1 MPHRKGLAQMSLML
15 SLLLGSGAALGLEA
29 VVPRT
34 TWAQTDLERQADD
47 AYQAGT
53 SYFQAQQWPQAQ
65 AAFLEA
71 LTLYRQLGN
80 TQQVAYVSE
89 YLGTVYRL
97 QGDYLQ
103 ALQYHKDNLSL
114 YRQLGNRAGEAN
126 TLGHIG
132 IVYQKLS
139 NYPEALRFYNE
150 GLALHRELGDRI
162 GEANTLGNIGIVYQ
176 RLSNYPGAL
185 RFLNESLAI
194 KRELGDRASEA
205 ITLSNIGIVYQRLS
219 NYPEALRFLNES
231 LAISHELG
239 NRANKAGTLVAIGIV
254 YRNLSNYPEALR
266 LFNDSL
272 ALSRELGDR
281 ANEAITLGNIGIVYE
296 ELSNYPEALRFY
308 DDSLAIKRELGD
320 RAGEASTLGNIGIV
334 YQRLSNYPE
343 ALRFYNDSLAIKREL
358 GDRAGEASILN
369 NIGILYQNLSN
380 YPEALRF
387 YNDSLALAGELG
399 DRAGGAITLGNIGI
413 VYQRLSNYPEA
424 LRFFNDGLVLHRE
437 LGNRAGEA
445 ATLGNIGN
453 VYQRLSNYPEA
464 LRFFNDGLVLDRELG
479 NRVGEAK
486 ALGNIGNVY
495 RRLSNYPE
503 ALRFYN
509 DSLTLMR
516 ELGDRAGEAKALGN
530 IGLVYQKLSN
540 YPEAL
545 RFFNDSLALSRELGD
560 RAGEAFNLDNIGDLL
575 SAQDEPELATIFF
588 KAAVKQYEAIR
599 RDNLDLD
606 QDLQDSYTGSIE
618 GTYRSLADL
627 LLEQGRIPEAQQVL
641 DLLKLEE
648 LREFTRASWDGQ
660 TLRHTPIE
668 QPVVTAHGSLIAL
681 GLEIYDC
688 KQRRCPR
695 SELNALRAQQ
705 QPLIDDYEEKVA
717 NFQSIIEDEDRSD
730 SLFQDPNS
738 LSDDAAALL
747 EANPNAA
754 LIYPF
759 VTDTKL
765 WILWAAPGGAIGT
778 VETDLDQGDL
788 STTIQEFGALIGRRG
803 DLDQLQQK
811 SQQLYTWIIE
821 PMEAELQK
829 NGIEHLIFV
838 NDRVTRYIPMAAL
851 FDGEQYLVERYTLS
865 TVIAPAITDTEATLG
880 PTDQADILGLGLS
893 QARSGFSP
901 LPGVDLEL
909 DAIVRNPGNDPIGV
923 FDGDTLLN
931 EDFTLKALQDNV
943 EYRRILHIA
952 THAKFEPSEAEAS
965 FLLLG
970 DGQRM
975 RITEIDAMKERL
987 RDLHLVVLS
996 ACQTAFGGQGADGT
1010 EINGISSYFLA
1021 ANRAESVMATLW
1033 QVSDTGTSRFMQRFY
1048 ALLGTGDVTKADA
1061 LRQAQL
1067 SLLKNENNLDERMD
1081 ELELT
1086 RFTLQTIDGPAPTTA
1101 EGLSHPYYWA
1111 PFILIGN
1118 AR

>member
-1 MPHRKGLAQMSLML
+1 MITHCKGLAQTSLLL

-29 VVPRT
+29 ALPRT
-34 TWAQTDLERQADD
+34 TWAQTDLERQADE
-47 AYQAGT
+47 AYQSGIS
-53 SYFQAQQWPQAQ
+53 SYQAQQWPQAQ
-65 AAFLEA
+65 AAFLQA
-71 LTLYRQLGN
+71 LVLYQQLGN
-80 TQQVAYVSE
+80 TQRVAYTTE
-89 YLGTVYRL
+89 YLGIVYRL
-97 QGDYLQ
+97 QGDYAQ
-103 ALQYHKDNLSL
+103 ALRYHEDSL
-114 YRQLGNRAGEAN
+114 RLNRQLGNRAEEAG
-126 TLGHIG
+126 TLGNVG
-132 IVYQKLS
+132 IVYDLLS

-150 GLALHRELGDRI
+150 GLALHRELGNRI
-162 GEANTLGNIGIVYQ
+162 GEANTLGNIGIVY
-176 RLSNYPGAL
+176 
-185 RFLNESLAI
+185 E
-194 KRELGDRASEA
+194 K
-205 ITLSNIGIVYQRLS
+205 LS
-219 NYPEALRFLNES
+219 NYPEALRF
-231 LAISHELG
+231 H
-239 NRANKAGTLVAIGIV
+239 
-254 YRNLSNYPEALR
+254 
-266 LFNDSL
+266 NDSL
-272 ALSRELGDR
+272 ALTRELGNR
-281 ANEAITLGNIGIVYE
+281 TGEAQTLGNIGTVYQL
-296 ELSNYPEALRFY
+296 LSNYPEALRFHN
-308 DDSLAIKRELGD
+308 DSLALTRELGNRTGEADTLIAIGIVYGQLSDYPEALRFFNEGLALKRELGD
-320 RAGEASTLGNIGIV
+320 RFGEALALGNIGLV
-334 YQRLSNYPE
+334 YQRLNNYPE
-343 ALRFYNDSLAIKREL
+343 ALRFYNDSLTLKREL
-358 GDRAGEASILN
+358 GDRAGEA
-369 NIGILYQNLSN
+369 
-380 YPEALRF
+380 
-387 YNDSLALAGELG
+387 
-399 DRAGGAITLGNIGI
+399 ITLGNIGI
-413 VYQRLSNYPEA
+413 
-424 LRFFNDGLVLHRE
+424 
-437 LGNRAGEA
+437 
-445 ATLGNIGN
+445 
-453 VYQRLSNYPEA
+453 
-464 LRFFNDGLVLDRELG
+464 
-479 NRVGEAK
+479 
-486 ALGNIGNVY
+486 VY

-509 DSLTLMR
+509 ESLALKR
-516 ELGDRAGEAKALGN
+516 ELGNRAGEAITLSN
-530 IGLVYQKLSN
+530 IG
-540 YPEAL
+540 
-545 RFFNDSLALSRELGD
+545 G
-560 RAGEAFNLDNIGDLL
+560 LL
-575 SAQDEPELATIFF
+575 SIQDEPELATIFF
-588 KAAVKQYEAIR
+588 KAAVQQYEAIR
-599 RDNLDLD
+599 RDNLELD

-668 QPVVTAHGSLIAL
+668 QPVVTAHGSLISL
-681 GLEIYDC
+681 GLEIYHC

-695 SELNALRAQQ
+695 GELNALRTQQ
-705 QPLIDDYEEKVA
+705 QQLIDDYEEKVA
-717 NFQSIIEDEDRSD
+717 NFQDIIDDEDRSD
-730 SLFQDPNS
+730 PLFQDPNS

-747 EANPNAA
+747 EANPNAV

-765 WILWAAPGGAIGT
+765 WILWAAAGGAIGT

-788 STTIQEFGALIGRRG
+788 ATTIQEFGALIGRRG

-865 TVIAPAITDTEATLG
+865 TVIAPAITDTQATLG

-893 QARSGFSP
+893 QAKSGFSP

-931 EDFTLKALQDNV
+931 DEFTLKALQDNV

-996 ACQTAFGGQGADGT
+996 ACQTALGGKGADGT

-1048 ALLGTGDVTKADA
+1048 ALLGTGEVTKADA

-1067 SLLKNENNLDERMD
+1067 SLLKNEDNLDERMD

-1086 RFTLQTIDGPAPTTA
+1086 RFTLQTIDGPVPAT
-1101 EGLSHPYYWA
+1101 GLSHPYYWA